1 MHPPPRPCARPSPAG
16 DGAMPQIDIGR
27 LYEDMKSRLHLSW
40 VAGRTGG
47 HRLLTSETVSKPSA
61 ALIGHL
67 NFVHPNQVQVLGRAE
82 MDYLASLDPQEFAQA
97 LARLFSAEIAL
108 VVVANGKTVPSAL
121 LDAANRTQT
130 PLFTSPEPSPK
141 LLQVLSHYLA
151 TVLAEFVTL
160 HGVFMEVMGI
170 GVLITGDA
178 AIGKSELA
186 LELISRGHRLI
197 ADDVVEVYQT
207 SPDTL
212 EGRCPSL
219 LQDFIEV
226 RGLGIL
232 NIRALY
238 GEVAV
243 KPKKT
248 LRFIIHLERPEDI
261 HAAYDRLHMQQETQE
276 ILGVSVPR
284 ARLPVAAGRN
294 LAVLVEVA
302 VRSFILQLRG
312 ISSTQQFLE
321 RHDAFLRRSGP
332 GDEEGK

>member
-1 MHPPPRPCARPSPAG
+1 
-16 DGAMPQIDIGR
+16 MPQITVQR
-27 LYEDMKSRLHLSW
+27 LFDETRQKLELAW
-40 VAGRTGG
+40 IAGATGG
-47 HRLLTSETVSKPSA
+47 AKLLTSETVQKPTL

-67 NFVHPNQVQVLGRAE
+67 NFVHPNRVQVLGAAE
-82 MDYLASLDPQEFAQA
+82 MDYLRSLDEENLQQA
-97 LARLFSAEIAL
+97 IAHLYSTELAAVI
-108 VVVANGKTVPSAL
+108 VANNEAMPQAL
-121 LDAANRTQT
+121 LDAANRTET
-130 PLFTSPEPSPK
+130 ALFTSPQPSPR
-141 LLQVLSHYLA
+141 LMQVLAHYLA
-151 TVLAEFVTL
+151 KTLAEFTTL

-186 LELISRGHRLI
+186 LELITRGHRLV
-197 ADDVVEVYQT
+197 ADDIVEIYEI

-243 KPKKT
+243 KPKKA
-248 LRFIIHLERPEDI
+248 LRFIIHLEKPADI
-261 HAAYDRLHMQQETQE
+261 TKANYDRLQMQQDTQE
-276 ILGVSVPR
+276 ILGVNIPK

-294 LAVLVEVA
+294 IAVLVEVA
-302 VRSFILQLRG
+302 VRSHILHLRG
-312 ISSTQQFLE
+312 ISSTQQFIE
-321 RHDAFLRRSGP
+321 RHEQYLQARQDLDS
-332 GDEEGK
+332 